1 MNKLND
7 DILENIYKNISTK
20 RSKTIVNYIAMLMAL
35 ARDHELNEDDLIN
48 WIHSKLSAIG
58 YFQEKNRLFTQNKLD
73 EFVVEFIEGRA
84 LLYDDINITETK
96 QNEYVISSKLWYKK
110 NPPESFFYFG
120 IDPEDFSNYA
130 QKLAQ
135 INAEKLG
142 ISINFSKDQANDN
155 EIAHIQLSK
164 KCSLSEELTVTQP
177 ISKDFSWL
185 TCFFNEHWGGTTM
198 VSKGTTY
205 NVLNENIMLAKRGD
219 SIVGI
224 LVYKIFKEEA
234 EILTLE
240 ALEKYHGVGSKLLF
254 ELEQHLKTQNIHS
267 INLITSNDNL
277 NAIRFYQR
285 KGYSFKN
292 IYIGAID
299 KARMLKPTIPSIGN
313 YGIHVKDELEFEKR
327 LIQ

>member
-130 QKLAQ
+130 QKHAQ

-164 KCSLSEELTVTQP
+164 KWSLSEELTVTQP
-177 ISKDFSWL
+177 SSKDFSWL

-219 SIVGI
+219 TIVGI

-254 ELEQHLKTQNIHS
+254 ELEQHLKTQNIQS

-313 YGIHVKDELEFEKR
+313 YGINVKDELEFEKR
-327 LIQ
+327 LIR

>member
-7 DILENIYKNISTK
+7 DILENIYKNISIK

-35 ARDHELNEDDLIN
+35 ARDNELNEDDLIN
-48 WIHSKLSAIG
+48 WIHSKLSKTG
-58 YFQEKNRLFTQNKLD
+58 YNRLFTQNKLD

-120 IDPEDFSNYA
+120 IDPEEFSNYI

-142 ISINFSKDQANDN
+142 ITIHFSGDEANDK
-155 EIAHIQLSK
+155 EIAHIKLSK
-164 KCSLSEELTVTQP
+164 KSLSEELIITQP
-177 ISKDFSWL
+177 SSKDFSWL

-219 SIVGI
+219 NIVGI
-224 LVYKIFKEEA
+224 LVYKIFKDEA

-240 ALEKYHGVGSKLLF
+240 ALEKHHGIGSKLLF
-254 ELEQHLKTQNIHS
+254 RLEQNLKTQNIHS

-299 KARMLKPTIPSIGN
+299 KARMVKPTIPSIGN

>member
-1 MNKLND
+1 MNKLNN

-110 NPPESFFYFG
+110 NPPESFFYFA

-164 KCSLSEELTVTQP
+164 KWSLSEELTVTQP
-177 ISKDFSWL
+177 SSKDFSWL

-219 SIVGI
+219 TIVGI

-254 ELEQHLKTQNIHS
+254 ELEQHLKTQNIQS

-313 YGIHVKDELEFEKR
+313 YGINVKDELEFEKR
-327 LIQ
+327 LIR

>member
-110 NPPESFFYFG
+110 NPPESFFHFG

-177 ISKDFSWL
+177 SSKDFSWL

-219 SIVGI
+219 TIVGI

-254 ELEQHLKTQNIHS
+254 ELEQHLKTQNIQS

-313 YGIHVKDELEFEKR
+313 YGINVKDELEFEKR
-327 LIQ
+327 LIR